1 MNAQLQNAPVPS
13 HHPADFYDPASFV
26 RARLE
31 AWRAVSSDI
40 NPGNEILPVLESA
53 WITEWMR
60 CHAEHIGLAIRCT
73 AGVASDELARYVEMG
88 GLTKLVA
95 DFRSVRGTAEAQRLH
110 IAALQ
115 GALRSIAEHRHA
127 HAGVQTS
134 DQMLEGIA
142 LKAFEALAYGRLPER
157 APAEPPAPVD
167 AGTASEV
174 QVPDPEVREVAA
186 ELIERARTDA
196 EIEGEPASAPPSPR
210 DDEPEEGK
218 RRYHV
223 KIADG
228 FAVMTA
234 QRFMAMAGVRRLT
247 ESDGAAH
254 PSDGTHYDPLVAI
267 SPERPV
273 PSGITHVVWK
283 ELAAQPM
290 RA

>member
-1 MNAQLQNAPVPS
+1 MNAQLQTAPVPS

-31 AWRAVSSDI
+31 AWRAVSGDI

-73 AGVASDELARYVEMG
+73 AGVPSEELARYVEMG
-88 GLTKLVA
+88 GLAKLVA

-115 GALRSIAEHRHA
+115 SALRSIAEHRHA
-127 HAGVQTS
+127 HAGQQTS
-134 DQMLEGIA
+134 EQMLEGIA

-157 APAEPPAPVD
+157 PAAAAPDPAS
-167 AGTASEV
+167 GM
-174 QVPDPEVREVAA
+174 QVPDVEVLEVAA

-196 EIEGEPASAPPSPR
+196 EIEGEPANAPASPR
-210 DDEPEEGK
+210 DDEAEEGK

-223 KIADG
+223 RIAEG

-234 QRFMAMAGVRRLT
+234 QRFMAMAGVRQLT
-247 ESDGAAH
+247 ETDGAAH
-254 PSDGTHYDPLVAI
+254 PSDGTHYDPLVVI

-273 PSGITHVVWK
+273 PAGITHVVWK